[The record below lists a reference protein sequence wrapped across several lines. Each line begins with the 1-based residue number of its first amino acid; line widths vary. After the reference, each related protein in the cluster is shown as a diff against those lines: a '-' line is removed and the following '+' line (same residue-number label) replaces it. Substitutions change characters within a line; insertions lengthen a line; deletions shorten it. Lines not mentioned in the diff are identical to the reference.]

1 MILTSASFESNLEK
15 RTCVAMALEF
25 DEMYQDDVHMKMR
38 VERDVPPNRR
48 QCVDGESLIVKMD
61 TSLIGKSLM
70 HNKENVTFNRGGS
83 GRSF

>member
-25 DEMYQDDVHMKMR
+25 DEMYQDAVHMKMR

-48 QCVDGESLIVKMD
+48 ECADGESLIVKLNTMVVLLA
-61 TSLIGKSLM
+61 SLCGATR
-70 HNKENVTFNRGGS
+70 NE
-83 GRSF
+83 